1 MDMRERG
8 DGEPSGAITLLP
20 VTGLP
25 EVRPGDDLAAL
36 LLAALDGAS
45 LQLQPGDVLA
55 LAQKIV
61 SKAEGRMVNLADVT
75 PGAEA
80 ERVAAEVNK
89 DPRLVELVL
98 RESESISRMRRG
110 VLIVR
115 HRLGFTSANAG
126 IDRSN
131 VPQGAGEEVVLL
143 LPEDPDRSAAAL
155 REALVERVGV
165 DVAVVITDSHGRP
178 FRQGTVGVAIG
189 VAGLPAL
196 WDRRG
201 EPDRQGYLLQHTE
214 VGLADEI
221 AAAASMVMGQA
232 AEGVPAVL
240 VRGLRLPPGDGRAR
254 DLYRPPELDLYR

>member
-1 MDMRERG
+1 MAMAPTG
-8 DGEPSGAITLLP
+8 DVELGGAIALLP
-20 VTGLP
+20 IAGLP
-25 EVRPGDDLAAL
+25 EVQPGDDLAAL
-36 LLAALDGAS
+36 LLAALTGKG
-45 LQLQPGDVLA
+45 LQLRRGDVLV

-61 SKAEGRMVNLADVT
+61 SKAEGRLVNLADVT

-80 ERVAAEVNK
+80 ERVAAETEK
-89 DPRLVELVL
+89 DPRLVELIL

-131 VPQGAGEEVVLL
+131 VPQTPGEETVLL
-143 LPEDPDRSAAAL
+143 LPEDPDRSARAL
-155 REALVERVGV
+155 REALHERTGVE
-165 DVAVVITDSHGRP
+165 VATVIADSHGRP
-178 FRQGTVGVAIG
+178 FRLGTVGVAIG

-201 EPDRQGYLLQHTE
+201 EPDREGYLLQHTE

-221 AAAASMVMGQA
+221 AAAASLVMGQA
-232 AEGVPAVL
+232 AESVPAVL
-240 VRGLRLPPGDGRAR
+240 VRGLHLPARDGQAR
-254 DLYRPPELDLYR
+254 DLYRPPRLDLYR